1 MFCDCTQGGSGALK
15 RLFLASLRP
24 CHFASRQTPQTSA
37 ASGAMKG
44 TDETPLPFSTS
55 SVLFPPKLVI
65 LRPPKK
71 GRRTHRSVPG
81 TRLPSLPMTV
91 TTSSVPPMRR
101 AKAWERLPA
110 RAVQLGDGGDLPR
123 LPPPPSDWLFPEPL
137 PVWSWRPMGKGFGR
151 APVCSALARSFQ
163 VLLGSRLLTK
173 PQAVARRCVRARTL
187 PVTYGR
193 PPATPSS
200 AGFPCGRRQMSSR
213 RRGEGAHARRRRA
226 TAGAKVRKEDVEEK
240 RENLVKTRRK
250 SCRKRRNWTTVVSPS
265 GEGEGPKG

>member
-15 RLFLASLRP
+15 RLFLASRRP
-24 CHFASRQTPQTSA
+24 CHFASRQTPRTSA

-81 TRLPSLPMTV
+81 TRRPSLPMTV
-91 TTSSVPPMRR
+91 TTSSVSPMRR

-151 APVCSALARSFQ
+151 APVCSALARSLISSPSWLPFAHEAA
-163 VLLGSRLLTK
+163 G
-173 PQAVARRCVRARTL
+173 RCAQVRARAHAASDVRAPAGHALLRGL
-187 PVTYGR
+187 PVRQTSDEQPEKRRRSPRQEEKGDR
-193 PPATPSS
+193 WSKSPQ
-200 AGFPCGRRQMSSR
+200 GRRGGKE
-213 RRGEGAHARRRRA
+213 GELGQD
-226 TAGAKVRKEDVEEK
+226 EEEK
-240 RENLVKTRRK
+240 LPEAKELDN
-250 SCRKRRNWTTVVSPS
+250 SCEPEW
-265 GEGEGPKG
+265 